1 MDQLFQIG
9 IAVGNTTIIFDAE
22 VSSSGACVS
31 LHGVACPVLVN
42 HYYVAA
48 MSTSFEG
55 RIMFVAAS
63 TWKSEQDRPYKR

>member
-1 MDQLFQIG
+1 MTYQLFQLG
-9 IAVGNTTIIFDAE
+9 VTVGSTAFIFDAE
-22 VSSSGACVS
+22 VSSPDACVS
-31 LHGVACPVLVN
+31 LHGVACPVFVN

-63 TWKSEQDRPYKR
+63 TWKSE